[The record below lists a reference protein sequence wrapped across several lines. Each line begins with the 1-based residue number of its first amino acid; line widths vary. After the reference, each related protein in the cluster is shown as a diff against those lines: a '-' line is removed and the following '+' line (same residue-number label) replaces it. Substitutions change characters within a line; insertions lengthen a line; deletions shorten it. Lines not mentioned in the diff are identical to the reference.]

1 MKKRVYIRPF
11 SAAGFAICA
20 VAAIAALELM
30 RGLAWV
36 LWAIM

>member
-11 SAAGFAICA
+11 SAAWFAVCA
-20 VAAIAALELM
+20 VATLAALELM

-36 LWAIM
+36 LWAII